1 LGAEGLIL
9 YYTFLEVVN
18 QTQDFTFSAL
28 PGPQNHCANLP
39 NSHMAPLE
47 QVEILN
53 METSLNSYTLKFVA
67 DREKRKESPGQEL
80 DVS

>member
-1 LGAEGLIL
+1 
-9 YYTFLEVVN
+9 
-18 QTQDFTFSAL
+18 
-28 PGPQNHCANLP
+28 
-39 NSHMAPLE
+39 MAPLE